1 VRSAKLGTLCKV
13 YNGAKP
19 FEKGKGMPPQTEKTM
34 KDKPFVRFGSRPSD
48 EWSPLL
54 RGSLINRYRTLWQED
69 YWILYGPC
77 LAAPRK
83 AFIFDAPIKIM
94 VRQTGDSII
103 ATLVEGGIVARDNLH
118 ILLPSDENYDM
129 RYFLGL
135 MNSKLM
141 NFAYT
146 YINPEKGEAL
156 AQVKKK
162 HVEELP
168 IRVIDFCEPNDKFR
182 HDKMVSLVERML
194 DLHKQLGG
202 ARVAD
207 EKRMVERQIEA
218 VDGQIDR
225 LVYELY
231 ELTEEEI
238 GIVEGK

>member
-1 VRSAKLGTLCKV
+1 
-13 YNGAKP
+13 
-19 FEKGKGMPPQTEKTM
+19 
-34 KDKPFVRFGSRPSD
+34 
-48 EWSPLL
+48 
-54 RGSLINRYRTLWQED
+54 
-69 YWILYGPC
+69 
-77 LAAPRK
+77 
-83 AFIFDAPIKIM
+83 M